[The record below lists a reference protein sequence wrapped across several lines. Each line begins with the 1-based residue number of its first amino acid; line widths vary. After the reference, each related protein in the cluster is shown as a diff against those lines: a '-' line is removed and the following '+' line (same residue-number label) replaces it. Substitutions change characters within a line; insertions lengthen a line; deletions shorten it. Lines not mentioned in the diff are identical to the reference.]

1 MKKLL
6 LVVCMLSTGSMCW
19 AQAPSLG
26 AAATFAV
33 LGSAVTCTGPG
44 VISGDVGATGAF
56 TNTPVCTIAGG
67 TPPATDAA
75 AILAQTALT
84 NAYNAINPINPTNC
98 GTTISTAAF
107 TDTALGPLAPGVYCF
122 PAAVA
127 FTRTTLTLD
136 GSTNP
141 NGIWIFEVG
150 AALAGTNFQVILLN
164 GAQPCN
170 VFWSVGAAVTLTSSS
185 TTMPLIFQGNI
196 LAGATGGA
204 ITITG
209 GNLIG
214 RVLANGAVTLTGPN
228 VNGLCA
234 LVDQAKASCKNDK
247 DDRDEDKDH
256 HDRDDD
262 RDKDHR
268 DRDKDHDRDHK
279 DNNHRDDD

>member
-1 MKKLL
+1 MRKVLMVICL
-6 LVVCMLSTGSMCW
+6 LSTSSMAW
-19 AQAPSLG
+19 AQTAPSLG
-26 AAATFAV
+26 SAATFAV

-67 TPPATDAA
+67 APPATNAA
-75 AILAQTALT
+75 AILAQAALT

-107 TDTALGPLAPGVYCF
+107 TDAALGPLAPGVYCF
-122 PAAVA
+122 PAGVA

-150 AALAGTNFQVILLN
+150 AALAGTNFQVVLLN
-164 GAQPCN
+164 GAQACN

-196 LAGATGGA
+196 LAGAIGGA

-234 LVDQAKASCKNDK
+234 VVDQAKASCKNDDD
-247 DDRDEDKDH
+247 DDRDKDH

-262 RDKDHR
+262 RDKDHHHH
-268 DRDKDHDRDHK
+268 DKDRDHQDNDHK
-279 DNNHRDDD
+279 D